1 MSVEKELDDFYFPQ
15 KELPNEILK
24 DEENYKHLEGTINSK
39 NIKNSEY
46 IKPIIENNEEI
57 GRIFLDKNK
66 NEKYIEMF
74 KNRKMNLL
82 GISNNITFL
91 HSFSKSEQQNYNPNE
106 FIGFRYYENPKNKS
120 AKFFTII
127 KKNYSKYFILE
138 KNDGVKDIN
147 NNSFYDAN
155 LNCYDIIRKI
165 FINKYKNIYI
175 GNNGETFPEIVGY
188 CVSLVTLSSKFFKFV
203 EPLIANINTK
213 NCIVDSIPEII
224 NDYYT
229 YVEPFIYDGHVS
241 LILSA
246 KAKDNIRYNIIFD
259 MSHYHFQN
267 NNPELIFLPKSLKEK
282 NVIYPEKSI
291 QEYSSCCLW
300 LFGEIECLL
309 KFTDKYTSFKDI
321 YINLKKS
328 IDFYIDIVNILS
340 YEIEGVKCMIQKEN
354 KKYNED
360 NGENIDIDRI
370 WTKKRNQYYSI
381 HKDIVCDKFVNFEKL
396 FFNNGTFIYYG
407 EITKLSRCH
416 YNIGCL
422 YEYRSKLDLNFK
434 YYDFLAQNNDVTED
448 MADLLQ
454 FSQVIDELIDSFK
467 KYYDLAFYQANIFSF
482 IGEIKDFTIIL
493 NKLDYQKRKRVYD
506 FSFENFMSTT
516 SNNYSLNKS
525 QIENRLRL
533 FSDETISKE
542 INSLNNICFSIM
554 NK

>member
-46 IKPIIENNEEI
+46 IKPIIEGDEEI

-74 KNRKMNLL
+74 NNGKMNLL

-91 HSFSKSEQQNYNPNE
+91 HLFSKSEQQNYNPNE
-106 FIGFRYYENPKNKS
+106 FIGFRYYENRKNKS

-165 FINKYKNIYI
+165 FINKYKNKNI

-224 NDYYT
+224 NDDYT

-259 MSHYHFQN
+259 MSHYHFQK

-282 NVIYPEKSI
+282 NIIYPEKSI

-309 KFTDKYTSFKDI
+309 KFTNKYTSFKDI

-360 NGENIDIDRI
+360 NGEHIDIDRI
-370 WTKKRNQYYSI
+370 WTKKGNQYYSI
-381 HKDIVCDKFVNFEKL
+381 YKNIVYNKFVNIEKL
-396 FFNNGTFIYYG
+396 FFNNGTFIYFG
-407 EITKLSRCH
+407 EITKLSRCQ

-434 YYDFLAQNNDVTED
+434 YYDFLAQNNEITEG
-448 MADLLQ
+448 MVDLLQ
-454 FSQVIDELIDSFK
+454 FSQDIDELIDSFK

-482 IGEIKDFTIIL
+482 IGAIKDFTIIL
-493 NKLDYQKRKRVYD
+493 NKLDYQNRKIVYD
-506 FSFENFMSTT
+506 FSFENFMSIT
-516 SNNYSLNKS
+516 SNNYSINKS